1 MAGFIKALILVPV
14 GFVIILLA
22 IANRSPITI
31 SFDPFSA
38 SDPLMAIS
46 APLWLVLFIALT
58 IGVMIG
64 GVAAWLVQGK
74 HRKLERQYKRECDS
88 LRKEVENVRESA
100 RAKPGNPAALQ
111 TGHAITARS

>member
-31 SFDPFSA
+31 SFDPFSDA
-38 SDPLMAIS
+38 DPLLAVS
-46 APLWLVLFIALT
+46 APLWLVLFIALA
-58 IGVMIG
+58 IGVLIG

-74 HRKLERQYKRECDS
+74 HRKLERQYKRECDT
-88 LRKEVENVRESA
+88 LRKEVENVREAA
-100 RAKPGNPAALQ
+100 RSNPAVLTASSERN
-111 TGHAITARS
+111 AIAARS

>member
-1 MAGFIKALILVPV
+1 MAGFIKALILIPV

-22 IANRSPITI
+22 IANRAPITI

-88 LRKEVENVRESA
+88 LRKEVDTAREST
-100 RAKPGNPAALQ
+100 RANPGALTAPQ
-111 TGHAITARS
+111 GGSAITARS

>member
-22 IANRSPITI
+22 IANRAPITI
-31 SFDPFSA
+31 SFDPFSEA
-38 SDPLMAIS
+38 DPLLS
-46 APLWLVLFIALT
+46 VVAPLWLVLFVALA
-58 IGVMIG
+58 IGVVIG

-88 LRKEVENVRESA
+88 LRKEVESVRESA
-100 RAKPGNPAALQ
+100 RANPAALV
-111 TGHAITARS
+111 GPGERSPARS

>member
-22 IANRSPITI
+22 IANRAPITI
-31 SFDPFSA
+31 SFDPFSEA
-38 SDPLMAIS
+38 DPLLAVS
-46 APLWLVLFIALT
+46 APLWLVLFIALA
-58 IGVMIG
+58 IGVLIG

-88 LRKEVENVRESA
+88 LRKEVESVRESA
-100 RAKPGNPAALQ
+100 RAGTAALS
-111 TGHAITARS
+111 GPGERSPARS